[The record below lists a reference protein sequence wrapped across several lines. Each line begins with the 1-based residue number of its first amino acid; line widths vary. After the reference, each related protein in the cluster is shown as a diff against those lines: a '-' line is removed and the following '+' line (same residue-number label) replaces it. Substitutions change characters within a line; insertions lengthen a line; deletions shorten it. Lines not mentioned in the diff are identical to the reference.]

1 MKVHAAVPPDSAT
14 PAHEAGSG
22 TGLPPA
28 AAVNVTV
35 PPGGTGLTVAVAV
48 AVPPASTGELTLTA
62 VLVVALATANET
74 LPDDARSVALPEYL
88 ARNRYVATCAGT
100 NVQEAW
106 PATSGTAEQLAGSVT
121 ATLLIAAL
129 KLTDPV
135 ALDGLTVA
143 VTVTAWPNCRRLPR
157 GGGGRTSPGR
167 D

>member
-1 MKVHAAVPPDSAT
+1 M
-14 PAHEAGSG
+14 
-22 TGLPPA
+22 
-28 AAVNVTV
+28 
-35 PPGGTGLTVAVAV
+35 
-48 AVPPASTGELTLTA
+48 
-62 VLVVALATANET
+62 LVVALATANET

-121 ATLLIAAL
+121 AILLIAAL

-143 VTVTAWPNCRRLPR
+143 VTVTAWPNCGPADAVTVVAVAAFRAAAAAGPATAATRPA
-157 GGGGRTSPGR
+157 TAVATAMPA
-167 D
+167 